1 MIQVAIKN
9 GKSIEYAKL
18 PYRRTA
24 TGSHEVQYRGEW
36 VEAMNIDYTL
46 TIELPKTARTATPT
60 TKKPAHVSSVTYEQW
75 RDGKINYGEKVRRPA
90 GTTEWEERLYC
101 EKMVKKVTGFR
112 DQIFSRRQLRTGS
125 YEHNRVS
132 SRNADARY
140 SWGSFI
146 DLATCVIKAFSEHG
160 GEWSYAREI
169 IDEAYNE
176 AQYRIELIRG

>member
-36 VEAMNIDYTL
+36 VEARNIDYTL
-46 TIELPKTARTATPT
+46 TIELPKAARKARKPVAAT
-60 TKKPAHVSSVTYEQW
+60 VTYEQW

-90 GTTEWEERLYC
+90 GLTEWEDRLYC